1 MALIHVRAP
10 TVPLAT
16 RPGAVVH
23 GIRYVHRYLPAVPA
37 RRNQVASPLTCAAR
51 LPTAHLQPP
60 TLKTLGS
67 RRLLDR
73 PLHLAACR
81 CLTCDMVMQMSRGE
95 AQHGARRHG
104 LGRVLFGHQQQCQQL
119 QQASRPERNVRTR
132 SKSAEADGPKPSH
145 HTPPARL
152 FRPLPPRYRPGRGGS
167 NTLRA
172 LLRCSG
178 RKET

>member
-1 MALIHVRAP
+1 MASDMY
-10 TVPLAT
+10 TAT
-16 RPGAVVH
+16 S
-23 GIRYVHRYLPAVPA
+23 LPFPPA
-37 RRNQVASPLTCAAR
+37 AT
-51 LPTAHLQPP
+51 
-60 TLKTLGS
+60 
-67 RRLLDR
+67 
-73 PLHLAACR
+73 
-81 CLTCDMVMQMSRGE
+81 RGE

-152 FRPLPPRYRPGRGGS
+152 FRPLPPRNRPGRGGS
-167 NTLRA
+167 NTVRA

-178 RKET
+178 RKETWAACVRHWCLLERRRRQVLQAPATAAALACETLFKGRRHWRALRAR